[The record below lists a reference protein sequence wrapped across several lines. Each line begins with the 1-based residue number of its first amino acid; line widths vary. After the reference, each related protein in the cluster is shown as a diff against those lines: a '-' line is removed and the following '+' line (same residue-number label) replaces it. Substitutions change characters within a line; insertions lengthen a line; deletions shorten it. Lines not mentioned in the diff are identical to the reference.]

1 VVFLF
6 LAAAPLAAA
15 SDTPLFPTPLHLVR
29 RVEDPIASA
38 TVEVDEYCTG
48 NKIITVNGSRTAIV
62 DYDRQE
68 LLEIDRAAATYSV
81 ARFDEIAKSR
91 AGVAPAIPPVSAAA
105 IGGATQAWKTTPLGV
120 RESRAGRSADAFE
133 IVGSAPENVKVEVAV
148 DRQVTLSRRAL
159 DAITGSGYPNRTSDQ
174 QEAAAR
180 ACARTT
186 ANARIETTSVAE
198 SYGLPLEQSITIEAD
213 GNTRLTV
220 RNSIVRVTNDL
231 PPPEVLAIPAGAK
244 LVESRAA
251 QLQKTLKELEETTP
265 AQRP

>member
-1 VVFLF
+1 
-6 LAAAPLAAA
+6 
-15 SDTPLFPTPLHLVR
+15 
-29 RVEDPIASA
+29 
-38 TVEVDEYCTG
+38 
-48 NKIITVNGSRTAIV
+48 
-62 DYDRQE
+62 
-68 LLEIDRAAATYSV
+68 
-81 ARFDEIAKSR
+81 
-91 AGVAPAIPPVSAAA
+91 
-105 IGGATQAWKTTPLGV
+105 
-120 RESRAGRSADAFE
+120 
-133 IVGSAPENVKVEVAV
+133 
-148 DRQVTLSRRAL
+148 VTLSRRAL
-159 DAITGSGYPNRTSDQ
+159 DAITGSGYPNRTSNQ
-174 QEAAAR
+174 QEAVAR